1 MPTVLESLSERITR
15 PFVVAALLLAAS
27 MGALGTAF
35 IAQYWGG
42 LEPCPLCLYHRVPF
56 FVGGALAL
64 AAMILNPRIASRARG
79 PLLAL
84 VGLGFAVNAG
94 IALYHVGV
102 ENHWWASAVCGGG
115 PPAIA
120 SAEDLRRALAQPAP
134 KATAAPAAVATQA
147 PAPTKAPEPTAAPKV
162 EPTQPKPTD
171 TPKPAP
177 SPTPE
182 PPKPTAA
189 PTQPPAPSGADGA
202 NLIFDAMRAQ
212 LASKSFR
219 MTMNT
224 EDGDKKT
231 TMTIEYVAPDRFHMI
246 QASGT
251 EIILL
256 KEGMYQR
263 STKDGPWNKLPG
275 EMGSNIV
282 TTILDPKNIEE
293 LKNTVSVDQVKFLG
307 PELLDGKLMWVY
319 QYTTAVKMG
328 DTTLNGTAKVWIGVL
343 DKLPYRSESESD
355 SLVNKGGK
363 TKTTS
368 VYQYDPNIKIE
379 APVQ

>member
-1 MPTVLESLSERITR
+1 MQTR
-15 PFVVAALLLAAS
+15 LWKLTLLIVVVALLAA
-27 MGALGTAF
+27 
-35 IAQYWGG
+35 
-42 LEPCPLCLYHRVPF
+42 
-56 FVGGALAL
+56 
-64 AAMILNPRIASRARG
+64 
-79 PLLAL
+79 
-84 VGLGFAVNAG
+84 
-94 IALYHVGV
+94 
-102 ENHWWASAVCGGG
+102 CGGQ
-115 PPAIA
+115 
-120 SAEDLRRALAQPAP
+120 SAQPAP

-307 PELLDGKLMWVY
+307 PELLDGKLMWV
-319 QYTTAVKMG
+319 
-328 DTTLNGTAKVWIGVL
+328 DESRKVVPPGPLTKSHKVVPATSACKRSWRQARA
-343 DKLPYRSESESD
+343 DK
-355 SLVNKGGK
+355 GK
-363 TKTTS
+363 A
-368 VYQYDPNIKIE
+368 NW
-379 APVQ
+379 

>member
-1 MPTVLESLSERITR
+1 MQTR
-15 PFVVAALLLAAS
+15 LWKLTLLIVVVALLAA
-27 MGALGTAF
+27 
-35 IAQYWGG
+35 
-42 LEPCPLCLYHRVPF
+42 
-56 FVGGALAL
+56 
-64 AAMILNPRIASRARG
+64 
-79 PLLAL
+79 
-84 VGLGFAVNAG
+84 
-94 IALYHVGV
+94 
-102 ENHWWASAVCGGG
+102 CGGQG
-115 PPAIA
+115 
-120 SAEDLRRALAQPAP
+120 AQPAP
-134 KATAAPAAVATQA
+134 KVTAAPAAATTPA
-147 PAPTKAPEPTAAPKV
+147 PALTQAPEPTAAPKV

-171 TPKPAP
+171 TPKP
-177 SPTPE
+177 
-182 PPKPTAA
+182 A

-212 LASKSFR
+212 LAAKSFR

-246 QASGT
+246 QASGM

-256 KEGMYQR
+256 KDGMYQR

-275 EMGSNIV
+275 SMGSNIV
-282 TTILDPKNIEE
+282 TSILDPKNVEE
-293 LKNTVSVDQVKFLG
+293 LKNTMSVDKVKFLG

-319 QYTTAVKMG
+319 QYDTTVKVG
-328 DTTLNGTAKVWIGVL
+328 DTTINSTAKVWIGVL

-355 SLVNKGGK
+355 SFVNKGSR
-363 TKTTS
+363 TKTTN